1 MIFYRIVDIRERLK
15 KYEFDFKNLKKKIN
29 IWEKQKIIEENIV
42 HIWGKLLE
50 WKSKENT
57 N

>member
-42 HIWGKLLE
+42 HI
-50 WKSKENT
+50 
-57 N
+57 